1 MTSDSTPS
9 ITEPTRFGDA
19 HSVLE
24 QVFGFPGFRPGQDE
38 IVQAALNGHDL
49 LAIMPT
55 GGGKSLCYQLPALL
69 RNGLTVV
76 VSPLI
81 ALMRDQVAQLQ
92 ELGVAVGCMNSAN
105 SMEDNAATRQAVRNG
120 DIKILYLSPER
131 LLRPETM
138 DLLHAVHVAM
148 IAVDEAHCIS
158 QWGHDFRP
166 EYREIGSVRDAL
178 GNVQVV
184 AFTATADAA
193 TRKDMED
200 RLFSRQPK
208 VFLRGF
214 DRPNISLAM
223 SPRNNAR
230 KQLIDFLKTQSGQS
244 GIIYCQSR
252 RKVEE
257 TADFLR
263 TKGIDA
269 RTYHAGLPSEDRADA
284 QDYFLQNDGV
294 VMVAT
299 VAFGMGVDKPDVRFV
314 FHMDL
319 PKNIEGYYQEIGR
332 AGRDGLP
339 ATAHTLYGLN
349 EIRQYRQWIDESD
362 AGEEQKRIERQK
374 LNTMVSLCEAPTCR
388 RVTLLAYFGDQSQP
402 CGNCDLCLGDI
413 ETYDGTIDA
422 QKALSAIAR
431 TRELFGVEH
440 LITVLRGETNEMI
453 ERHLHDQLPTFGVG
467 ATTSRND
474 WRSIYRQLFAGGYAN
489 IDMTRYG
496 RWLLTEQGWEVLRGK
511 CTVSL
516 RKDKL
521 VAKAKKQASSAQYPA
536 QTSVLAEADADPFI
550 LKALKALR
558 REIAIEKSVPA
569 YTIFPDRSL
578 IDMATRCPTSLDAMR
593 DIHGVG
599 DKKLERYGSLFLRI
613 IQDAVDNQAA

>member
-1 MTSDSTPS
+1 MVSDSS
-9 ITEPTRFGDA
+9 LQSVSAEQQSDA
-19 HSVLE
+19 QVVLE
-24 QVFGFPGFRPGQDE
+24 QVFGFPRFRPGQED
-38 IVQAALNGHDL
+38 IVSAALAGDDL

-92 ELGVAVGCMNSAN
+92 ELGVAVGCLNSAN
-105 SMEDNAATRQAVRNG
+105 TSEENFATRRAVEG
-120 DIKILYLSPER
+120 GQIKILYLSPER
-131 LLRPETM
+131 LLRAETIQ
-138 DLLHAVHVAM
+138 LLQAVHVAM
-148 IAVDEAHCIS
+148 IAVDEAHCVS

-166 EYREIGSVRDAL
+166 EYREIGTVRDAL

-193 TRKDMED
+193 TRQDMES
-200 RLFSRQPK
+200 RLFSRTPK

-230 KQLIDFLKTQSGQS
+230 KQLLDFLKSQSGQS

-252 RKVEE
+252 RKVDE

-263 TKGIDA
+263 AKGFDA
-269 RTYHAGLPSEDRADA
+269 QIYHAGLPSEDRAAA
-284 QDYFLQNDGV
+284 QDHFLQNDGV

-299 VAFGMGVDKPDVRFV
+299 IAFGMGVDKPDVRFV

-339 ATAHTLYGLN
+339 AIAHTLYGLN

-374 LNTMVSLCEAPTCR
+374 LNTMVSLCEAPSCR
-388 RVTLLAYFGDQSQP
+388 RVTLLAYFGEESKP

-440 LITVLRGETNEMI
+440 LITVLRGETNEMV

-467 ATTSRND
+467 IAISRND

-511 CTVSL
+511 RQVQL

-521 VAKAKKQASSAQYPA
+521 VSKKDRSKASSPA
-536 QTSVLAEADADPFI
+536 LAEADADPFV
-550 LKALKALR
+550 LKELKSLR
-558 REIAIEKSVPA
+558 REIAIEKAVPA

-599 DKKLERYGSLFLRI
+599 DKKLERYGELFLETIR
-613 IQDAVDNQAA
+613 QAVERAA